1 VSGFIVRVPEVDRR
15 SLLLAAGALLAGCTA
30 PSTTAPPTGKAPVAP
45 SSMAAPQGPRVPTG
59 PADPAATPDARKL
72 LAWLAALPGRA
83 ERRVVSGQQ
92 ITEDAPG
99 DYQRLFRAMNRDIG
113 HSPALIGVSYDGY
126 WNKRI
131 VPVLID
137 HWRAGGLVALD
148 LHRPNPFLGSGDPES
163 YRIDPVTTKPD
174 LTALLAGAKPS
185 AARSRWRT
193 DMERLGDV
201 MQELAEAGVTVIF
214 RPLHEA
220 NGLWFWWGQDEKT
233 QKSASVELY
242 RDIHA
247 YLTQERRLH
256 NILWGY
262 SPAKPWNAPRMRYY
276 PGDDVIDIMGPT
288 IYENTIRFGLDG
300 QTDDISDMT
309 EAGRPMAL
317 LEVGSVEPHDGSWDA
332 SSIISRIRERYQQ
345 LTMFN
350 CWHGWYDKGER
361 VKMSLVE
368 VRDTDKLMNDPWVVS
383 LENIDWRG

>member
-1 VSGFIVRVPEVDRR
+1 MVGVSKVDRR
-15 SLLLAAGALLAGCTA
+15 SLLLAAGAFLAGCAA
-30 PSTTAPPTGKAPVAP
+30 PPAPAPPTNRPTLAP
-45 SSMAAPQGPRVPTG
+45 SVGRTLGPRTPTG
-59 PADPAATPDARKL
+59 PADPAATADTRKL
-72 LAWLAALPGRA
+72 LAWLTALPDRS

-92 ITEDAPG
+92 ITADAQG
-99 DYQRLFRAMNRDIG
+99 DYERFFRAMNRDIG

-148 LHRPNPFLGSGDPES
+148 LHRPNPFLGTNDPES
-163 YRIDPVTTKPD
+163 YRIDPAVAKPD
-174 LTALLAGAKPS
+174 LSELLAGAKPS
-185 AARSRWRT
+185 PARSRWRA
-193 DMERLGDV
+193 DIERLGDA

-220 NGLWFWWGQDEKT
+220 NGLWFWWGVDDKT
-233 QKSASVELY
+233 QKSASIELY
-242 RDIHA
+242 RDLYS
-247 YLTQERRLH
+247 YLTEDRKLH

-262 SPAKPWNAPRMRYY
+262 SPGKPWNAPRMRFY

-288 IYENTIRFGLDG
+288 IYENTLRFGLDG
-300 QTDDISDMT
+300 QSDDISDMT

-317 LEVGSVEPHDGSWDA
+317 LEIGSVEPYDGSWDA
-332 SSIISRIRERYQQ
+332 SSIVARIRERYPQ

-350 CWHGWYDKGER
+350 CWHGWNENGER

-368 VRDTDKLMNDPWVVS
+368 IRNTDKLMNDPWVVS
-383 LENIDWRG
+383 LENIDWRR